1 MTQYKQLRDIC
12 FTSFDTNIEWFKDW
26 TKVHKS
32 IVKYIIIQGE
42 LTKEGKKHIQ
52 GFAQFTGR
60 KRIEQIKKFFG
71 DNTLH
76 IEKTQGTPQQAS
88 QYCKELK
95 NGVFKEYEEYG
106 EMTEKE
112 QGKRND
118 LIEIKEMLKDGMTL
132 QQISINTEDETILSN
147 ICRYNR
153 PLKELEFNIRQER
166 FKDEIKRQFEN
177 IKWRPFQQKII
188 DELENIADN
197 RKIKWIYDDIGNSG
211 KSFLARYLMTKQDIY
226 YITGGKQND
235 ILYGYNGQNIIIYD
249 LARTYA
255 DNLEHIYT
263 TIENFKNGQYLST
276 KYETQQRIFAI
287 PHIIVMANFKP
298 DETKLS
304 KDRWDIV
311 EVNKEEQH
319 TVDIV
324 EITEV
329 KKKLKAIKK
338 PIANDI
344 YYEKYKYIEELDK
357 FMNIINRTFITL
369 IDDNDND

>member
-26 TKVHKS
+26 TKVNKS

-52 GFAQFTGR
+52 GFAQFTGQ

-106 EMTEKE
+106 EMTEKQ

-132 QQISINTEDETILSN
+132 QQISMNTEDETILSN

-197 RKIKWIYDDIGNSG
+197 RKIKWIYDDLGNTG

-235 ILYGYNGQNIIIYD
+235 ILYGYNGQKIIIYD